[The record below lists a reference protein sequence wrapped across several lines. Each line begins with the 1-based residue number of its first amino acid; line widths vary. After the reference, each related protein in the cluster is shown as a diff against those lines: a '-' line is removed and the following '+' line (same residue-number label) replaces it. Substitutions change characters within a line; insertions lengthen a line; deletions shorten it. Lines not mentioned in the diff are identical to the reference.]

1 MYSGSPSLAMI
12 RSITAVAPRSWKVSL
27 GNVTDAGVTSPAAVT
42 SALAVGLSNAIW
54 QALATEPTYG
64 VPISPR
70 TSLIA
75 PSSPDA
81 P

>member
-1 MYSGSPSLAMI
+1 M
-12 RSITAVAPRSWKVSL
+12 RSITAAAPRSWKVSR
-27 GNVTDAGVTSPAAVT
+27 GNVTEGGVVTPAAAT
-42 SALAVGLSNAIW
+42 RALAVGLSNAIW

-64 VPISPR
+64 IPSSPS

>member
-1 MYSGSPSLAMI
+1 
-12 RSITAVAPRSWKVSL
+12 
-27 GNVTDAGVTSPAAVT
+27 
-42 SALAVGLSNAIW
+42 LAVGLSNAIW

-64 VPISPR
+64 MLSSPR